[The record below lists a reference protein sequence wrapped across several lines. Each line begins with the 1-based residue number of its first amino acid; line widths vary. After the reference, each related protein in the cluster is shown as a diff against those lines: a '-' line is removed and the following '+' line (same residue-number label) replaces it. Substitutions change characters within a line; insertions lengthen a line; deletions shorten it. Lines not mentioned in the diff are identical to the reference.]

1 MLKFY
6 IETSIMWFI
15 ILITHS
21 IVFHASFKK
30 ALEKINKEVP
40 SDENEKK
47 WGFLRTLLWYMFISF
62 VPVFRLFLI
71 VGKTFMI
78 FETDK
83 AIEKMK
89 ENKNNDH

>member
-15 ILITHS
+15 IIITYS
-21 IVFHASFKK
+21 IVFHTSFKK
-30 ALEKINKEVP
+30 ALEKINREVP
-40 SDENEKK
+40 SDKNEKK
-47 WGFLRTLLWYMFISF
+47 WGFLKTLLWYMFISF

-83 AIEKMK
+83 VIEKMK
-89 ENKNNDH
+89 ENKE

>member
-6 IETSIMWFI
+6 IETSIMWFVI
-15 ILITHS
+15 IITHS

-30 ALEKINKEVP
+30 ALEKINREVP
-40 SDENEKK
+40 SDKNEKK
-47 WGFLRTLLWYMFISF
+47 WGFLKTLLWYMFISF

-83 AIEKMK
+83 VIEKMK
-89 ENKNNDH
+89 ENKE

>member
-15 ILITHS
+15 IIITHS

-30 ALEKINKEVP
+30 AQEKINKEVP
-40 SDENEKK
+40 SNEKK
-47 WGFLRTLLWYMFISF
+47 WGFLKTLLWYMFISF

-71 VGKTFMI
+71 VGKTIMI

-83 AIEKMK
+83 VIEKMK
-89 ENKNNDH
+89 ENKE

>member
-15 ILITHS
+15 IIITHS

-30 ALEKINKEVP
+30 AQEKINKEVT
-40 SDENEKK
+40 SNEKK
-47 WGFLRTLLWYMFISF
+47 WGFLKTLLWYMFISF

-71 VGKTFMI
+71 VGKTIMI

-83 AIEKMK
+83 VIEKMK
-89 ENKNNDH
+89 ENKE